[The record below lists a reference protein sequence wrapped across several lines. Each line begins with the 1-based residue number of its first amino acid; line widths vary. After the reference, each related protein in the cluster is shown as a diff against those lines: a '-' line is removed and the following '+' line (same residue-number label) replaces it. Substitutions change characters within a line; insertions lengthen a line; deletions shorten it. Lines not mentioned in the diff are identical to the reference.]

1 MGFLGLEAKSQEE
14 EPVNTTR
21 TVDMEWLVVA
31 KVQYSKY
38 HSSKQTFARVL
49 EAPQLCVI
57 IVLLFFC
64 PFPFSFVEYLPMLT
78 TGLNTIA
85 SNLCAIESESTGK
98 RKKKTCTG
106 RLILFLRWEKKKKK
120 QFDSVATPFR
130 LSWSVMSGG
139 LFPSLVNGMARTTT
153 TTVRRVH

>member
-1 MGFLGLEAKSQEE
+1 MHGPEYWDVGFLGLEAKSQEE

-106 RLILFLRWEKKKKK
+106 RLILFFKVGKKKNSLTVW
-120 QFDSVATPFR
+120 QPPFVCPGR
-130 LSWSVMSGG
+130 
-139 LFPSLVNGMARTTT
+139 
-153 TTVRRVH
+153 